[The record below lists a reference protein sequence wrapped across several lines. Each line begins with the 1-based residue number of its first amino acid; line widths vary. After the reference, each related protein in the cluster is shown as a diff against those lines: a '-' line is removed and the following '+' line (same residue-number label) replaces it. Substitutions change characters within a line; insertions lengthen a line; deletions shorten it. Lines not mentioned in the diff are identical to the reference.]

1 MGEATKMYEKIA
13 IAIANNLLN
22 HKIIPGEKYHIFKY
36 GCELIISNIIY
47 TLFFLI
53 ICLVTDSVIPSLLF
67 FIGFLIT
74 RKFCGGFHAST
85 YVRCHLLF
93 AANQL
98 IFIVFNRFFPLNFY
112 LPTLVIFG
120 GLCIVAIILLAP
132 VDHINKPFT
141 KGEYLYYRNCS
152 LILSGILLFGLIV
165 SAFVVKVLP
174 YSMSILFGV
183 FSATVSMLVAKYQR
197 RTSPKY
203 IESNRKEEKCNEE
216 TRI

>member
-1 MGEATKMYEKIA
+1 MYEKIA
-13 IAIANNLLN
+13 KTIANNLLDN
-22 HKIIPGEKYHIFKY
+22 RIISGEKYHIFKY

-53 ICLVTDSVIPSLLF
+53 ICLITNSVIPSLLF

-98 IFIVFNRFFPLNFY
+98 VFIGFNRFFPFNFY

-120 GLCIVAIILLAP
+120 GLCIIAIILLAP

-141 KGEYLYYRNCS
+141 KGEYLYYRKCS

-165 SAFVVKVLP
+165 SASVVKVLP

-183 FSATVSMLVAKYQR
+183 FSATISMLVAKYQR
-197 RTSPKY
+197 RKAPKY
-203 IESNRKEEKCNEE
+203 IESTRKEDNRNEE
-216 TRI
+216 TEN